1 MPLTTTNMDSIDRAL
16 QNNTFWDE
24 IFVGDKSFMIRRV
37 KNIDVLIDAISEE
50 EFRVGERLPYWADIW
65 PSSIALSEY
74 VLENQDDFAGKK
86 ILELGC
92 GLGLTG
98 IVASAIGGEVI
109 FTDNDSHA
117 LYFTEENFRR
127 NFKRKASV
135 QLFDWRN
142 PGHSQSFDI
151 ILAADIIYEKRWLEP
166 VLNVL
171 DKKLA
176 ETGIAYIANPDRTVG
191 RAVNEMIE
199 GKKWRRQS
207 LLKRTMVY
215 DKLHK
220 IIINRISKC

>member
-1 MPLTTTNMDSIDRAL
+1 MDPIISAL
-16 QNNTFWDE
+16 QENTFWDE
-24 IFVGDKSFMIRRV
+24 IFVGDKSFIIRRV

-50 EFRVGERLPYWADIW
+50 EFQKDERLPYWADIW

-74 VLENQDDFAGKK
+74 LLDNQDDFAGKK

-92 GLGLTG
+92 GLGLVG
-98 IVASAIGGEVI
+98 IVATSIGGEVT

-117 LYFTEENFRR
+117 LRFTKDNFRR
-127 NFKRKASV
+127 NFKRRASV

-142 PGHSQSFDI
+142 PGHSQSYDI

-171 DKKLA
+171 DIKLT
-176 ETGIAYIANPDRTVG
+176 ETGIAYIANPDRTVS
-191 RAVNEMIE
+191 RSVYQMIE
-199 GKKWRRQS
+199 GKKWQRQS
-207 LLKRTMVY
+207 LLKRTTVY